1 MHILTDPVA
10 RACHGGPW
18 SWRLEIGCVSGE
30 LCLCF
35 SLTRGCTAWLS
46 ESGALTIPKKIEMFS
61 PDSWKVWNNLNC
73 EVLWSSLSPKICIRA
88 SRHSSSV
95 TESLLAL
102 STHMMDWA
110 GPHKLS
116 SKHRLFSISCTCHS
130 CIISVTCSSQV
141 SKLSSSG
148 PGREFPKN
156 VLSFQYHRLSFRG
169 CKTGCLT

>member
-1 MHILTDPVA
+1 MEA
-10 RACHGGPW
+10 R
-18 SWRLEIGCVSGE
+18 LGCVSGE

-35 SLTRGCTAWLS
+35 SLTGGCAAWLS
-46 ESGALTIPKKIEMFS
+46 ESRGSNHTEKTEMFS
-61 PDSWKVWNNLNC
+61 LDSWKVWNNLNC

-116 SKHRLFSISCTCHS
+116 SKHHLFSISCLPWLHH
-130 CIISVTCSSQV
+130 
-141 SKLSSSG
+141 LSHL
-148 PGREFPKN
+148 
-156 VLSFQYHRLSFRG
+156 V
-169 CKTGCLT
+169 